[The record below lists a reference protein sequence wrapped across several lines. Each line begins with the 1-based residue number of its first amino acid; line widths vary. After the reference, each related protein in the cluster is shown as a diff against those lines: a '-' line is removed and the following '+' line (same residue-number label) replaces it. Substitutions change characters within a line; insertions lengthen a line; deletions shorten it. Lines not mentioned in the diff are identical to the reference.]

1 MEVVNVMNNSRSLV
15 TCRLHFFWIW
25 HQLASFNYF
34 SQPLRTEAVVSE
46 AEPEESLGPIE
57 PPYPSPRYKRNYT
70 VFLTQVCYLILSHN
84 EITVQ

>member
-1 MEVVNVMNNSRSLV
+1 MQIALSVGWQQLV
-15 TCRLHFFWIW
+15 
-25 HQLASFNYF
+25 SFDYF

-70 VFLTQVCYLILSHN
+70 VFLTQVCCIILSYMKYCPVGLSKL
-84 EITVQ
+84 EFREQT